1 MPARRNLVCLL
12 HGLGLSLMAATL
24 QAATAVPDDL
34 IIDAFPRSEVA
45 QVRTSEN
52 TEHGVVIG
60 SIRRINNQL
69 RAEREVRT
77 TGELVRVSW
86 LIPTGH
92 DSQEALM
99 HAKRQLLE
107 RDHAMLFF
115 CEGRECGSS
124 SIWANQVLGFSR
136 LYGPEDG
143 QAYVA
148 LRIDDDERQRFVS
161 LYSITRG
168 NRQVYLHVDQFTPD
182 EPVTGPLY
190 PTPATLL
197 KVIRT
202 DGAVTIPALDVE
214 DSNQAVRENWLD
226 LLNRALRSDTR
237 MRVVVHGAQAPEF
250 VQGLVDRGIRAQRI
264 EIGEQ
269 EPEAGIR
276 VQQI

>member
-115 CEGRECGSS
+115 CEVESAAAAVSGLTRCLASQGSTDLKTGRPMLPCVSMMTSASALSASTPLRAATVRFICTLISS
-124 SIWANQVLGFSR
+124 
-136 LYGPEDG
+136 PPM
-143 QAYVA
+143 
-148 LRIDDDERQRFVS
+148 S
-161 LYSITRG
+161 L
-168 NRQVYLHVDQFTPD
+168 
-182 EPVTGPLY
+182 
-190 PTPATLL
+190 
-197 KVIRT
+197 
-202 DGAVTIPALDVE
+202 
-214 DSNQAVRENWLD
+214 
-226 LLNRALRSDTR
+226 
-237 MRVVVHGAQAPEF
+237 
-250 VQGLVDRGIRAQRI
+250 
-264 EIGEQ
+264 
-269 EPEAGIR
+269 
-276 VQQI
+276 